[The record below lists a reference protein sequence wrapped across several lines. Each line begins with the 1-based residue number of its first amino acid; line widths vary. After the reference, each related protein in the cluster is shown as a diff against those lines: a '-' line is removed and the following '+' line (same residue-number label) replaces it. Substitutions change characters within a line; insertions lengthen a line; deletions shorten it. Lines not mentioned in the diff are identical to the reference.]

1 MSWLA
6 ALAQLRALMAQQQ
19 ENSPELIPTEGS
31 VQPGHCSQAG
41 PAQLLLTQPSELGP
55 VSGRKIISIQ
65 YEQAGE
71 HKGFKL
77 KIFKKHMTKKAHG
90 NHQGRLA

>member
-55 VSGRKIISIQ
+55 VSGRKITSIQ
-65 YEQAGE
+65 YEQAGG
-71 HKGFKL
+71 KQRIQVKN
-77 KIFKKHMTKKAHG
+77 I
-90 NHQGRLA
+90 